1 MAALLSCWTNSD
13 EYIARHFYK
22 VPCPRATLFNFSSEI
37 TAPRAARKKLPRR
50 VRKVGEIWCMPRGIF
65 PQKRQKKRNG
75 FLSLPREWL
84 RRLWWNEASVSPS
97 HSPQRD
103 CPRDTLLADCSLVFS
118 RHTRRHWFSNSV
130 FAFYP
135 ATRLSVESRR
145 HQSWSFP
152 PFQAQRPPLPEEFL
166 KYENLCRGRTCPL
179 MMRHED
185 NPWNFYTR

>member
-13 EYIARHFYK
+13 KYIARYFYK

-65 PQKRQKKRNG
+65 PPKKTKKKETVSS
-75 FLSLPREWL
+75 LSHGSDFGDCDGTKPRF
-84 RRLWWNEASVSPS
+84 RRV
-97 HSPQRD
+97 
-103 CPRDTLLADCSLVFS
+103 TLLSETVLEIHSSPTARLFFRATLGAIDFQTVSSRFTLRPDCQWS
-118 RHTRRHWFSNSV
+118 
-130 FAFYP
+130 
-135 ATRLSVESRR
+135 

-166 KYENLCRGRTCPL
+166 KYENLCRGWTCPL